1 MIQVYVITP
10 QAECNK
16 CDSMGVITSLFYTQ
30 HNTVT
35 VLIVLIKEFYHKCA
49 LCQTSKE
56 LLCTGVLY
64 QIYCTASFFEVM
76 K

>member
-30 HNTVT
+30 HNTQHNTVT
-35 VLIVLIKEFYHKCA
+35 VLIVLIKAFYHKCA
-49 LCQTSKE
+49 LYQTSKE
-56 LLCTGVLY
+56 LLCTGVLTHRR
-64 QIYCTASFFEVM
+64 I
-76 K
+76 